1 MAKRNVGLGVELF
14 AGGARLVLLEETQGA
29 LKVRATETLPSAASL
44 ATAYRGLA
52 IRPSS
57 VVCAVSLGQAAV
69 RVLELPPVNAE
80 NVERVVA
87 LEAETA
93 LPMEEELALSHHVIG
108 MTEQSR
114 LEVLLAA
121 SKLSSVKETLAQ
133 VNAVPWVST
142 SVTVT
147 PVALMNAMGA
157 AARTGTPVAVLRI
170 EADGSELVVLD
181 RERVITGQVIPIGC
195 RASTLDATAPA
206 GEDANAG
213 PPWVG
218 LLAREVRFAL
228 QAISYERGTAFTR
241 LWVCGAG
248 AANSKELAWAT
259 NMSVEALRPHDVPE
273 IGAEYA
279 VAAGCALQAV
289 GRAQVALNMTPA
301 RLTMAREVAQRQ
313 QGRLSWTALATAVLV
328 TGALLYLGALHNQ
341 SMAIEASEQKLK
353 MLAGVKRVVKISPSD
368 LKKSQVAVQT
378 AIAARVPA
386 AEMLAMLSTTMPQDA
401 WLAEFNYNGKTGG
414 VVRGYS
420 MQPDG
425 AQQTQAALLR
435 RQQFDEV
442 TLDYRTEESL
452 SGVPV
457 WGFQLTCRLR
467 PQAAIATTRRT
478 GL

>member
-14 AGGARLVLLEETQGA
+14 AGGVRLVLLEEAQGA
-29 LKVRATETLPSAASL
+29 LKVRSTETLPSVAGL
-44 ATAYRGLA
+44 ATAYRNMGV
-52 IRPSS
+52 RPSA

-69 RVLELPPVNAE
+69 RVLELPPVATE
-80 NVERVVA
+80 NIERVVA
-87 LEAETA
+87 LEAESA

-121 SKLSSVKETLAQ
+121 SKLSSVQATLQQ
-133 VNAVPWVST
+133 VNAVPWVSS

-157 AARTGTPVAVLRI
+157 AARSGGPAAVLRI

-181 RERVITGQVIPIGC
+181 RERVVAAQVIPIGC
-195 RASTLDATAPA
+195 RASSLDAAPPA
-206 GEDANAG
+206 EGEANGG

-228 QAISYERGTAFTR
+228 QAISYERGTTFTR

-259 NMSVEALRPHDVPE
+259 NMTVEALKPHEAPE
-273 IGAEYA
+273 ITPEYV
-279 VAAGCALQAV
+279 VAAGCALQAI
-289 GRAQVALNMTPA
+289 GRAAVALNMTPA
-301 RLTMAREVAQRQ
+301 RLTAAREVAQRQ
-313 QGRLSWTALATAVLV
+313 QGRISWATLTGAVVV
-328 TGALLYLGALHNQ
+328 TGALLFWAALHNQ
-341 SMAIEASEQKLK
+341 ARAVEASEQELAKLNR
-353 MLAGVKRVVKISPSD
+353 VKLSVKISPGD
-368 LKKSQVAVQT
+368 LKKSQAAVET
-378 AIAARVPA
+378 AITTRVPA
-386 AEMLAMLSTTMPQDA
+386 AEMLSMLSTTMPQDA

-414 VVRGYS
+414 VIRGYS

-442 TLDYRTEESL
+442 TLDYRTEENL

-467 PQAAIATTRRT
+467 PQVVVAPARGT